1 MTGFFIISCIF
12 EVMKISLEWL
22 RQYVDVTVSVSELA
36 AKLTSLG
43 IEVEG
48 IEDFASKFALVVVG
62 EVLEVERHPNADKL
76 SLTRVTIGD
85 GAEPLR
91 IVCGAPNVA
100 KGMKVA
106 VATIGADLGDGF
118 VIKKSK
124 IRGEPS
130 EGMLC
135 SERELGLSE
144 NHDGIIRLSAEA
156 KLGSPLAEAIGKSD
170 VILEIGITP
179 NRADCLSHIGIARE
193 IALAFGGIVKKG
205 EINNSLLDTSRTKAA
220 DVAKVTI
227 NDPDL
232 CPRYAARVVRGVQV
246 KESPQW
252 LKQRLEAVGLRPRN
266 NIVDVTNFV
275 MMECGHPLH
284 AFDFSTVQNG
294 QIIVRT
300 AEGFAEK
307 FITLDDKERTLPST
321 ALLIADSEKPLAVAG
336 VMGGA
341 NSEITHDTTEV
352 LIESAYFNPS
362 SIRKTARLL
371 GINSDAAYRFERG
384 TDIENVLYALDRA
397 AALIAEVSGGE
408 VLDGVIDAYPKKH
421 TPKEF
426 RFRPDK
432 ARKLL
437 GANVADAAM
446 EHIFD
451 RLDMT
456 IDKKS
461 SGEWKLTGPSWRV
474 DLEIEEDAI
483 EEVARVHGLQNI
495 PPSTF
500 ERAPFPTER
509 DRISKRAFDEKLR
522 SQFVAIGFSECVSTP
537 IISAKEAELFG
548 GPAVEVMNPLTVE
561 LERMRPGI
569 LPNLLDAARRNE
581 RFQAA
586 GQRFFEMG
594 SVFRYQEKQQQVA
607 YVEERNEIG
616 FLLKDIIEDKNVY
629 NAKELT
635 ADIYLARSV
644 CEHIL
649 KSFQVEGT
657 IQVLTS
663 DLQLGRWQKA
673 HEYFDALETLVVLN
687 GKQVLALIGRVHANV
702 EKAYDL
708 RSAVYAGLIDYDLLH
723 SAARKAMTEGFTVKP
738 LAKYPSV
745 ERDMAFTIKSEVL
758 AGQLLAEVQASLPK
772 EFVEG
777 VRLFDM
783 FESKEMKQRGE
794 RSLAV
799 RVKLRSPERTLEDE
813 EVERIVAGVVS
824 TIETKFGAKLRA

>member
-1 MTGFFIISCIF
+1 
-12 EVMKISLEWL
+12 MKISLDWL
-22 RQYVDVTVSVSELA
+22 RQYIDVTVSVPELA

-43 IEVEG
+43 IEVDA
-48 IEDFASKFALVVVG
+48 IEDFASKFDKIVVG

-76 SLTRVTIGD
+76 SLTQVTIGS
-85 GAEPLR
+85 GEPLR

-144 NHDGIIRLSAEA
+144 SHDGIISLPSDAKIGSA
-156 KLGSPLAEAIGKSD
+156 LAEALGKSD
-170 VILEIGITP
+170 VIFEIGITP

-193 IALAFGGIVKKG
+193 VALAFGGKVRKG
-205 EINNSLLDTSRTKAA
+205 DINTAVLDTSRTKTSS
-220 DVAKVTI
+220 VAKVTI
-227 NDPDL
+227 ADPDL
-232 CPRYAARVVRGVQV
+232 CPRYAVRVVRGVKV
-246 KESPQW
+246 AESPEW

-294 QIIVRT
+294 HIIVRT
-300 AEGFAEK
+300 SDGFADK
-307 FITLDDKERTLPST
+307 FITLDDKERNLPSSS
-321 ALLIADSEKPLAVAG
+321 LLIADSEKPLAVAG

-341 NSEITHDTTEV
+341 NSEITHDTTDV

-371 GINSDAAYRFERG
+371 GISSDAAYRFERG
-384 TDIENVLYALDRA
+384 TDIENVLYALDRS
-397 AALIAEVSGGE
+397 AALIAELSGGE
-408 VLDGVIDAYPKKH
+408 ILDGVIDEYPKKRE
-421 TPKEF
+421 PKTS
-426 RFRPDK
+426 RLRPD
-432 ARKLL
+432 RCRMLL
-437 GANVADAAM
+437 GAQVSDNVM
-446 EHIFD
+446 EDIFR
-451 RLDMT
+451 RLDII
-456 IDKKS
+456 IDKTDAK
-461 SGEWKLTGPSWRV
+461 EWKLTGPSWRV

-483 EEVARVHGLQNI
+483 EEIARVHGLENI
-495 PPSTF
+495 PSSTF
-500 ERAPFPTER
+500 ERAPFPTDR
-509 DRISKRAFDEKLR
+509 DRISKRMFDEQLR
-522 SQFVAIGFSECVSTP
+522 SNLIAIGFSECVSTP
-537 IISAKEAELFG
+537 IISAKEADLFG

-561 LERMRPGI
+561 LERMRPSI

-586 GQRFFEMG
+586 GQKLFEMG
-594 SVFRYQEKQQQVA
+594 SVFRYADKAQQVGN
-607 YVEERNEIG
+607 VEERGEIG
-616 FLLKDIIEDKNVY
+616 FLIKDIVAEKNVF
-629 NAKELT
+629 NTKELR

-644 CEHIL
+644 CEHLL
-649 KSFQVEGT
+649 KSFHVDVT
-657 IQVLTS
+657 IAVLS
-663 DLQLGRWQKA
+663 PSQQLGMWQKA
-673 HEYFDALETLVVLN
+673 TQYFEGSEALAVLH
-687 GKQVLALIGRVHANV
+687 GKNVLAIIGKVHSTV

-708 RSAVYAGLIDYDLLH
+708 RSPAYVGLVDYELLH
-723 SAARKAMTEGFTVKP
+723 TAARKAATEGFTVKP
-738 LAKYPSV
+738 LAKYPAV

-758 AGQLLAEVQASLPK
+758 AAQLVDEVRASLPK

-777 VRLFDM
+777 VGIFDM

-799 RVKLRSPERTLEDE
+799 RIKLRSQERTLEDE
-813 EVERIVAGVVS
+813 EVERIVSGVVN